1 MEVERFLDN
10 LPLVVSVL
18 SGIALVVGLAAE
30 SALSNYSHSKLERIL
45 AGDDRLRG
53 ITSHLK
59 RFDSF
64 ALSFSLFNALMTVLF
79 VGSLFAVVRGDEAWR
94 DERWPFVVIFLA
106 LGFGLYGLV
115 RGVVAL
121 LAEATLIRLMGFI
134 VFIGTVMTP
143 VASPLKATCAFVG
156 RLLGAE
162 PEGTDEE
169 EAMEEILDAVAEG
182 EAEGVLEEAAADF
195 IENII
200 EFTDR
205 VVREVMTPR
214 TSINCLEADSP
225 FEVAIE
231 IIRDGSHSRFPIYE
245 ENRDNISGILYVKDL
260 LRNLKDLESGK
271 KTLSDVARKPVFV
284 PETKK
289 VSDLLQEFQQAKVQI
304 AIVIDEFGGTSG
316 LVTVEDIVEEIVGEL
331 EDEFDEDTQK
341 NAIHHVGENVVEL
354 DAAIEIEF
362 LNEQLGVAIPEA
374 GDYETLGGFL
384 SSALGKVPSE
394 GENVGIDGLSFDVT
408 EADERRVK
416 RVRLTILVP

>member
-1 MEVERFLDN
+1 MDN
-10 LPLVVSVL
+10 IPLVVSVL
-18 SGIALVVGLAAE
+18 SGVALVVGLAAE
-30 SALSNYSHSKLERIL
+30 SALSHYSHSKLERML

-59 RFDSF
+59 HFDSF

-79 VGSLFAVVRGDEAWR
+79 VGSLFAVVRGEESGSSDIGA
-94 DERWPFVVIFLA
+94 FIVIFLV

-121 LAEATLIRLMGFI
+121 LAEATLVRLMGFI
-134 VFIGTVMTP
+134 VFIGTVMIP
-143 VASPLKATCAFVG
+143 VSSPLKGACSFVG

-162 PEGTDEE
+162 PEGTDTE

-214 TSINCLEADSP
+214 TSIHCLAADST
-225 FEVAIE
+225 FEVAME
-231 IIRDGSHSRFPIYE
+231 AVREASHSRLPLYE
-245 ENRDNISGILYVKDL
+245 ENRDNIMGVLYVKDL
-260 LRNLKDLESGK
+260 LRNLKELEAGE
-271 KTLSDVARKPVFV
+271 KTLTDVARKPIFV
-284 PETKK
+284 PESKK
-289 VSDLLQEFQQAKVQI
+289 VSDLLQDFQQAKVQI

-331 EDEFDEDTQK
+331 EDEFDEDTQR
-341 NAIHHVGENVVEL
+341 NAINRLGENVVEL

-362 LNEQLGVAIPEA
+362 LNEQLGVAIPDD

-394 GENVGIDGLSFDVT
+394 GENVDLDGISIDVT
-408 EADERRVK
+408 EADDRRVK
-416 RVRLTILVP
+416 RVRLTILAS